1 MREPFLRNRIKIGL
15 LAVLLLVSAAWSM
28 ATPAKKKHHLPTS
41 GAHSKTASHSA
52 KAKSSHGRS
61 RSGLNHPSQRIDPA
75 RRAAL
80 VEEIGAKLKEPAAQA
95 ISYAGA
101 LDGFYAQ
108 LAARERELSVGATPA
123 ATVRVLQWGDSH
135 TAADM
140 FTGEMRRLIQGRF
153 GDGGIG
159 YSYAGHPFA
168 GYRIIGSRR
177 SQSGGWATQ
186 GNKFRQLGDAELGMG
201 GLSISTERPGE
212 SVTLD
217 APCTTLAVQY
227 LAQPGGGKL
236 EFADNDALPLEIDT
250 AAEELGPGT
259 FRYAC
264 PAGDHHF
271 MLTTEDRAPVTLL
284 GMVATQP
291 GATWES
297 IGINGAEAP
306 LLLKWDPKL
315 FAPYLKDS
323 APSLVVLAYGT
334 NEAANHDWDEDS
346 YRRTFAIIIDTIHS
360 YVPDSSI
367 LVIGP
372 ADRSTRQRRAWRA
385 YDGTNKIVVAQKA
398 VCETHNCAYWDQ
410 GERMG
415 GFGSMQQWASAGWAQ
430 ADHTHFT
437 GDGYRALADALMADL
452 MTGYETYKKG
462 NQQET
467 EKTLKEATS
476 GSTSTNP

>member
-1 MREPFLRNRIKIGL
+1 MRESFLRNKKQIGL
-15 LAVLLLVSAAWSM
+15 LAMLLLASAALLM
-28 ATPAKKKHHLPTS
+28 ATPAKKKHHLPAS
-41 GAHSKTASHSA
+41 GTHSRTAARSA
-52 KAKSSHGRS
+52 TAKSSHGRS
-61 RSGLNHPSQRIDPA
+61 RSRLNHPSQRIDPV
-75 RRAAL
+75 RRVTL
-80 VEEIGAKLKEPAAQA
+80 VEEIGARLKGPAAQA
-95 ISYAGA
+95 ISYPGA
-101 LDGFYAQ
+101 LGGFYAQ
-108 LAARERELSVGATPA
+108 LAAREQEMSSGTTPA
-123 ATVRVLQWGDSH
+123 GTVRVLQWGDSH

-140 FTGEMRRLIQGRF
+140 FTGEMRRLIQERF

-177 SQSGGWATQ
+177 SQSSGWATQ
-186 GNKFRQLGDAELGMG
+186 GTKFRQLGDAELGMG

-212 SVTLD
+212 WVTLD

-250 AAEELGPGT
+250 AAEKLGPGT

-271 MLTTEDRAPVTLL
+271 VLTTEDRAPVTLL
-284 GMVATQP
+284 GMVATRP

-297 IGINGAEAP
+297 MGINGAEAP
-306 LLLKWDPKL
+306 LLLKWDQKL
-315 FAPYLKDS
+315 FASYIEDN

-346 YRRTFAIIIDTIHS
+346 YRRTFATLIDKIHS
-360 YVPDSSI
+360 YVPNSSI

-385 YDGTNKIVVAQKA
+385 YDGTDKIVVAQKA
-398 VCETHNCAYWDQ
+398 VCEAHSCAFWDQ

-415 GFGSMQQWASAGWAQ
+415 GFGSMQQWVSMGWAQ
-430 ADHTHFT
+430 GDHTHFT

-452 MTGYETYKKG
+452 MGGYETYKKG
-462 NQQET
+462 NQNET
-467 EKTLKEATS
+467 ERTLKEATS
-476 GSTSTNP
+476 GSTSANP